1 VGWLDDF
8 HGEVVGLDTAPL
20 IYYLETNPTYLPLV
34 DPFFAAVATGEV
46 TVVTSTV
53 TLVEVLVHPL
63 RRAEPE
69 LAG

>member
-1 VGWLDDF
+1 
-8 HGEVVGLDTAPL
+8 
-20 IYYLETNPTYLPLV
+20 V